1 MRPVLGILAFAGWLG
16 GPNNIGRMEIG
27 RDANGELR
35 ESKRE
40 REEKRKEHTGTK
52 MTMTRDTKAVDRRGV
67 GSGVAG
73 ERWQKW

>member
-1 MRPVLGILAFAGWLG
+1 
-16 GPNNIGRMEIG
+16 MEIG